1 MGFTPELDMVGLAD
15 CRGFKPEPDIV
26 GEPSFHQIAGM
37 LHLSPTSCENHSFIR
52 TKQILASFTGFAH
65 KPDIVGEL
73 FFHQIEN
80 HSFLRLRTI
89 LSSNCRDFAH
99 EPDILGEPFFH
110 QILGVLHLNLTSQE
124 NHSFIRLDFAHE
136 PEIVG
141 EPFFHHI
148 AGVLH
153 LSPTSK
159 EHHCFI
165 RFVRISTAIVT
176 SCRCCRL
183 CNSRHTQFHFGCR
196 VNRAFSL
203 RLLFVLPIIIR

>member
-73 FFHQIEN
+73 FFHQIVGAKIV
-80 HSFLRLRTI
+80 FLYFGKLMLPCFTA
-89 LSSNCRDFAH
+89 FAH
-99 EPDILGEPFFH
+99 EPDIAGEPFFP
-110 QILGVLHLNLTSQE
+110 QIV
-124 NHSFIRLDFAHE
+124 
-136 PEIVG
+136 
-141 EPFFHHI
+141 
-148 AGVLH
+148 GVLH

>member
-52 TKQILASFTGFAH
+52 T
-65 KPDIVGEL
+65 
-73 FFHQIEN
+73 
-80 HSFLRLRTI
+80 
-89 LSSNCRDFAH
+89 DFAH
-99 EPDILGEPFFH
+99 EPDIVGEPFFH
-110 QILGVLHLNLTSQE
+110 QIRGVLHLNLTSQE